1 MFDRGSS
8 WNGQN
13 IGRPMQEPGERYLCV
28 ARTVCL
34 GDSVKHLAGDFTS
47 SQREPRY
54 KGNSAAFTIV
64 HHVVPF
70 AIRKAVAVLHRDD
83 RNDSTCSLDVL
94 LCDVGQADQ
103 ANLAF
108 VSQLSESFHRC
119 LKRDTMVGN
128 MQLIKIDAVK
138 A

>member
-13 IGRPMQEPGERYLCV
+13 TGRPMQEPCERYLCG
-28 ARTVCL
+28 ARAVCQ
-34 GDSVKHLAGDFTS
+34 GDSVKHLAGDLTG
-47 SQREPRY
+47 SQWEPRY
-54 KGNSAAFTIV
+54 KNNSVAFTIV
-64 HHVVPF
+64 RHVVPF

-83 RNDSTCSLDVL
+83 RNDFARSLDVL

-108 VSQLSESFHRC
+108 VSQFIKSFHRC
-119 LKRDTMVGN
+119 LKRHAMVRN
-128 MQLIKIDAVK
+128 MQLI
-138 A
+138 

>member
-1 MFDRGSS
+1 
-8 WNGQN
+8 
-13 IGRPMQEPGERYLCV
+13 MQEPGERYLCG
-28 ARTVCL
+28 ARAMCL

-47 SQREPRY
+47 SQWEPRY
-54 KGNSAAFTIV
+54 KSNSVAFTII

-103 ANLAF
+103 ANLTF
-108 VSQLSESFHRC
+108 VWQLSQSFHRC
-119 LKRDTMVGN
+119 LKRNTLDRN
-128 MQLIKIDAVK
+128 MQLIKVDAVQ
-138 A
+138 AESF